1 LHLIALDCSA
11 AADTV
16 RGHLIEALTL
26 ITTEF
31 R

>member
-1 LHLIALDCSA
+1 LIAA
-11 AADTV
+11 QQQIRYA
-16 RGHLIEALTL
+16 GEHLIEALTL